1 MQKNIP
7 PKYNNWQ
14 PRISVTNQLKNKT
27 LWIKIYFKPYIKS
40 ISCFYLKKHDLF
52 VTNYHVV
59 EGFRQVALEDN
70 QKNRY
75 LANIVLVNPILDIAL
90 LSAEGDFTALP
101 EISLACTEVTLGQKI
116 NVAGYPFGMPFT
128 ATEGTVSSP
137 KQLMDDSY
145 YIQTDAAVNPGN
157 SGGPMFNQ
165 NGEVVAITTSKL
177 TNADNMGFGIPIASL
192 CTLLEQISEL
202 DRNNFNIQCN
212 SCEEFISEED
222 EYCPSCGEKLPEN
235 IFQQR
240 GLTEL
245 AAFCE
250 KAIENMG
257 INPVLARIGYESWTF
272 HKGSSEIRM
281 FVYQRSYLFCT
292 SPLNNLPKKNLEP
305 VLTYLLSAEDIKPYQ
320 LGLDGNQIY
329 LSYRIHIS
337 DIFSDFAE
345 EIQKNITDMAFKAD
359 EMDNYLADTFGCEF
373 SEYAKKD
380 AI

>member
-1 MQKNIP
+1 MDQNIFQTVY
-7 PKYNNWQ
+7 KVNHAGG
-14 PRISVTNQLKNKT
+14 SG
-27 LWIKIYFKPYIKS
+27 
-40 ISCFYLKKHDLF
+40 SCFYLKKHDLF

-257 INPVLARIGYESWTF
+257 INPVLARVGYESWTF

-345 EIQKNITDMAFKAD
+345 EIQNNITDMAFKAD

>member
-1 MQKNIP
+1 MEQNIF
-7 PKYNNWQ
+7 Q
-14 PRISVTNQLKNKT
+14 TVF
-27 LWIKIYFKPYIKS
+27 KINHAGGS
-40 ISCFYLKKHDLF
+40 GSCFFLSNLNVF

-59 EGFRQVALEDN
+59 EGFRQVALED
-70 QKNRY
+70 QDKNRY
-75 LANIVLVNPILDIAL
+75 LADVILINPSLDIAL
-90 LSAEGDFTALP
+90 LTAEGDFSALP
-101 EISLACTEVTLGQKI
+101 GITLAVEDVTLGQKI

-128 ATEGTVSSP
+128 ATEGTISSP
-137 KQLMDDSY
+137 RQLMDDNY

-165 NGEVVAITTSKL
+165 KGEVVAVTTCKL
-177 TNADNMGFGIPIASL
+177 TNADNMGFGIPVSL
-192 CTLLEQISEL
+192 LRGLLEQIGGL
-202 DRNNFNIQCN
+202 NRNAFNIQCN
-212 SCEEFISEED
+212 SCEEFISDED

-235 IFQQR
+235 VFCRR

-250 KAIENMG
+250 KAIEDMG
-257 INPVLARIGYESWTF
+257 INPVLARVGYESWTF

-281 FVYQRSYLFCT
+281 FVYQKSYLFCT
-292 SPLNNLPKKNLEP
+292 SPLNILPKKNLEP
-305 VLTYLLSAEDIKPYQ
+305 ILTYLLSAEDIKPYQ

-337 DIFSDFAE
+337 DIFSDFAG
-345 EIQKNITDMAFKAD
+345 EIQKNITDMAFQAD
-359 EMDNYLADTFGCEF
+359 AMDNYLADRFGCGF

>member
-1 MQKNIP
+1 MDQNIFQTVY
-7 PKYNNWQ
+7 KVNHAGG
-14 PRISVTNQLKNKT
+14 SG
-27 LWIKIYFKPYIKS
+27 
-40 ISCFYLKKHDLF
+40 SCFYLKKHDLF
-52 VTNYHVV
+52 VTNYHVA

-101 EISLACTEVTLGQKI
+101 EISLACTEVTLGPKI

-222 EYCPSCGEKLPEN
+222 EYCPSC
-235 IFQQR
+235 
-240 GLTEL
+240 
-245 AAFCE
+245 
-250 KAIENMG
+250 
-257 INPVLARIGYESWTF
+257 YESWTF